1 MKPSTS
7 NLFVH
12 FHNLCRPYRAD
23 VSGEKPAELHLD
35 QTSGGAGQW
44 AGHWAWSA
52 GRGFMV
58 INVLL
63 IYVC

>member
-1 MKPSTS
+1 M
-7 NLFVH
+7 
-12 FHNLCRPYRAD
+12 YRAD

-44 AGHWAWSA
+44 AWLA
-52 GRGFMV
+52 GQSFMV
-58 INVLL
+58 INFLL

>member
-35 QTSGGAGQW
+35 QTSGGAWQW
-44 AGHWAWSA
+44 VGPAGKSV
-52 GRGFMV
+52 MV